1 MRAKNTEIHQK
12 KILNV
17 NGGQL
22 DFSVPKVM
30 GIINLT
36 PDSFYQPKWKDFGY
50 LPAENQILIQAEK
63 MLDEGADLLDLGA
76 YSSRPNAEHLSV
88 QEEINRLLGPLRV
101 IKKTFPAA
109 IISVDTFRSDVAR
122 AAIGE
127 GAALINDISA
137 GQLDSKMFETIASLN
152 VPYILMH
159 MKGTPQTMQQ
169 LVQYEN
175 VFDEVYFYFTERLAK
190 LKSLGINEL
199 IIDPGFGFA
208 KTTEQNYVLLDKL
221 DQFKSLGLPLLAGLS
236 RKSMVYKTLETDA
249 EGALNGTISANTI
262 ALMKGASILRVHDV
276 KPAIDAI
283 KIVQQLD

>member
-76 YSSRPNAEHLSV
+76 YSSRPNAERLSV

>member
-76 YSSRPNAEHLSV
+76 YSSRPNAERLSV

-249 EGALNGTISANTI
+249 EGALNGTVSANTI

>member
-1 MRAKNTEIHQK
+1 
-12 KILNV
+12 
-17 NGGQL
+17 
-22 DFSVPKVM
+22 
-30 GIINLT
+30 
-36 PDSFYQPKWKDFGY
+36 
-50 LPAENQILIQAEK
+50 
-63 MLDEGADLLDLGA
+63 
-76 YSSRPNAEHLSV
+76 
-88 QEEINRLLGPLRV
+88 
-101 IKKTFPAA
+101 
-109 IISVDTFRSDVAR
+109 
-122 AAIGE
+122 
-127 GAALINDISA
+127 
-137 GQLDSKMFETIASLN
+137 
-152 VPYILMH
+152 MH

>member
-1 MRAKNTEIHQK
+1 MKAKNTEIHQK

-50 LPAENQILIQAEK
+50 LPSENQMLIQAEK

-88 QEEINRLLGPLRV
+88 QEEINRLLGPLRS
-101 IKKTFPAA
+101 IKKTFPEA

-127 GAALINDISA
+127 GAAIINDISA
-137 GQLDSKMFETIASLN
+137 GKLDPEMFETIASLN

>member
-249 EGALNGTISANTI
+249 EGALNGTVSANTI